1 MIHADHFLILLSSGR
16 LVAIDPA
23 RAAVKSRCE
32 SHFLAREAVAS
43 VISLPL
49 AAVPPDDALRAW
61 RNW

>member
-1 MIHADHFLILLSSGR
+1 MALFMAHADHFPYPLSSGR

-23 RAAVKSRCE
+23 RAGGKVALR

-49 AAVPPDDALRAW
+49 AAVPPDDVR
-61 RNW
+61 